1 MKILGTE
8 RQRNFSLSEVLLLL
22 VILLHRNVL
31 RMFGLWKTS
40 RWMPSIQEGTYE
52 LENCDL
58 NTLLLIERSLKED
71 GDYSEEDETS
81 DNSSDS
87 DTDVEELTLFR
98 HELKTIYNIKGDEID
113 KKIKPIFKKTA
124 EIINAKEEIFEDREG
139 KVVIKL
145 IQDEVKIRLRSI
157 DVNFERPFKA
167 TELVEVET
175 VIEEP
180 FDFFPWGVFLSIKKY
195 CFVTRNFFKM
205 MNPKRTSARKR
216 VDLYKYMFFCDF
228 VNFFVIFLGFPEFT
242 VS

>member
-1 MKILGTE
+1 
-8 RQRNFSLSEVLLLL
+8 
-22 VILLHRNVL
+22 
-31 RMFGLWKTS
+31 
-40 RWMPSIQEGTYE
+40 MPSIQEGTYE

-71 GDYSEEDETS
+71 RTYSDDEETS
-81 DNSSDS
+81 DISSDNS
-87 DTDVEELTLFR
+87 DAGVEDLTLFR

-113 KKIKPIFKKTA
+113 KKINPIYKKTA
-124 EIINAKEEIFEDREG
+124 EIINAKEEIYEDREG

-145 IQDEVKIRLRSI
+145 SQDEIKIRLRSI
-157 DVNFERPFKA
+157 DPTFERSFKA
-167 TELVEVET
+167 TELVAVEA

-242 VS
+242 VN